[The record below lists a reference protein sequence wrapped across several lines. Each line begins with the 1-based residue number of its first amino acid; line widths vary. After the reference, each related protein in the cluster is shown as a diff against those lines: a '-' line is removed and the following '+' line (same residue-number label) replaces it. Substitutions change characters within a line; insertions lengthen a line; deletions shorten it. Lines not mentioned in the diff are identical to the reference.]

1 MGTIRVMSA
10 ERLLAL
16 AGFVVALLL
25 LARLGPGAWRSWL
38 IYTGVKGRRM
48 ADAGPL
54 EIPPPLAV
62 ADRIAD
68 LRALGFERIGER
80 YIKLPGTPIRHEWLF
95 GEPDGEVF
103 VSVVPALQGA
113 LLACFSSFD
122 DGQWVQTN
130 FPRGATVERPLF
142 QASFVPTTVGD
153 AVAYHRAAVARLEAA
168 HGRPRQVHT
177 MADSLRMDDDYR
189 RRHAGAT
196 LGRLT
201 WRVVS
206 PALAALALA
215 VISGL
220 LLLVA
225 R

>member
-1 MGTIRVMSA
+1 MSS

-16 AGFVVALLL
+16 AGLVVALLL
-25 LARLGPGAWRSWL
+25 LSRLGPGAWRSWR
-38 IYTGVKGRRM
+38 IYAGVKGRRM

-54 EIPPPLAV
+54 EIPPPLGV

-68 LRALGFERIGER
+68 LRALGFGRIGER
-80 YIKLPGTPIRHEWLF
+80 YIKLPGAPIRYEWLL
-95 GEPDGEVF
+95 GEPSGEVYAL
-103 VSVVPALQGA
+103 VVPLLQGA
-113 LLACFSSFD
+113 LVACYSSFD
-122 DGQWVQTN
+122 DGQWIQTT

-153 AVAYHRAAVARLEAA
+153 TVAYHRAALARLEAA
-168 HGRPRQVHT
+168 HGRPRTVRT

-189 RRHAGAT
+189 RRHGGAT
-196 LGRLT
+196 LGGLT
-201 WRVVS
+201 WSIVA
-206 PALAALALA
+206 PALGALALA

-220 LLLVA
+220 LLLLG

>member
-1 MGTIRVMSA
+1 MPS

-16 AGFVVALLL
+16 AGLVVALLL
-25 LARLGPGAWRSWL
+25 LSRLGPGAWRSWR
-38 IYTGVKGRRM
+38 IYAGVKNRRM

-54 EIPPPLAV
+54 EIPPPLGV

-80 YIKLPGTPIRHEWLF
+80 YIKLPGTPIRYEWLL
-95 GEPDGEVF
+95 GEPSGEVY
-103 VSVVPALQGA
+103 VSVVTLLQGA
-113 LLACFSSFD
+113 LVSCYSSFD
-122 DGQWVQTN
+122 DGQWVQTT

-142 QASFVPTTVGD
+142 QASFVTTSVGD
-153 AVAYHRAAVARLEAA
+153 ALAYHRAAVQRLEAT
-168 HGRPRQVHT
+168 HGRPRQVRT

-189 RRHAGAT
+189 RRHGGAT

-201 WRVVS
+201 WQVIG

>member
-1 MGTIRVMSA
+1 MPS

-16 AGFVVALLL
+16 ASFVVALLL
-25 LARLGPGAWRSWL
+25 LSRLGPGAWRSWR

-54 EIPPPLAV
+54 AIPPPLGV

-68 LRALGFERIGER
+68 LRGLGFERIGER
-80 YIKLPGTPIRHEWLF
+80 YVKLPGTPIRYEWLL
-95 GEPDGEVF
+95 GEPSGEAY
-103 VSVVPALQGA
+103 VSVVPLLQGA
-113 LLACFSSFD
+113 LVSCYSSFD
-122 DGQWVQTN
+122 DGQWVQTT

-153 AVAYHRAAVARLEAA
+153 TLAYHRAAVARLAGA
-168 HGRPRQVHT
+168 HGRPREVHT

-189 RRHAGAT
+189 RRHGGAT
-196 LGRLT
+196 LGGLT
-201 WRVVS
+201 WRIVG